1 MLVVVI
7 FSYPAFRDSNYAVFK
22 LAGVN
27 GVGKSSLTG
36 LLKGERSDLGIIVDV
51 DAISAKC
58 GGNIKGGK
66 KAIQIINDCL
76 DKKIN
81 FTQETT
87 LSGKRIFGTLEKA
100 KKNGYYI
107 RMYYVALSS
116 LNESCIRIEN
126 RVRKGGHD
134 IPKED
139 VTKRFAK
146 RFDDVIKV
154 LPYCDEVHFYDNEN
168 GFIDAGEYKNGEI
181 VIKQHTEW
189 LDQLKNEFSDK
200 QV

>member
-1 MLVVVI
+1 M
-7 FSYPAFRDSNYAVFK
+7 
-22 LAGVN
+22 
-27 GVGKSSLTG
+27 
-36 LLKGERSDLGIIVDV
+36 
-51 DAISAKC
+51 
-58 GGNIKGGK
+58 
-66 KAIQIINDCL
+66 
-76 DKKIN
+76 
-81 FTQETT
+81 
-87 LSGKRIFGTLEKA
+87 EKA

>member
-1 MLVVVI
+1 M
-7 FSYPAFRDSNYAVFK
+7 
-22 LAGVN
+22 
-27 GVGKSSLTG
+27 
-36 LLKGERSDLGIIVDV
+36 
-51 DAISAKC
+51 
-58 GGNIKGGK
+58 
-66 KAIQIINDCL
+66 INDCL